1 MLKLNIDIV
10 FQYIYFITRL
20 YVPSD
25 FNKQKIKK
33 LFECIPF
40 FLPSSKDQQIF
51 YHLIQEHSIINYYDT
66 TSHIFNYGYII
77 YEQYHIKKKIS
88 YLTIHQY
95 IKHYDYIVFLR
106 KQERQMEIKKRIGL
120 VVFFSIILICIYSIY
135 VY

>member
-20 YVPSD
+20 YLPSD

-51 YHLIQEHSIINYYDT
+51 YHLIQEHSIVNYYDT
-66 TSHIFNYGYII
+66 TSHIFNYGYMI
-77 YEQYHIKKKIS
+77 YEQYHIKKNLKS
-88 YLTIHQY
+88 AEETVAHRSAATLGAACST
-95 IKHYDYIVFLR
+95 LN
-106 KQERQMEIKKRIGL
+106 
-120 VVFFSIILICIYSIY
+120 
-135 VY
+135 